1 MIVLG
6 VAGGFYVGNQD
17 ASATLMRDG
26 KLVAAVEEERL
37 CSEKFAR
44 GRMPTR
50 AIRAVLAEAKISIE
64 QVDVVA
70 TSWPTYPDFKQRVEE
85 YFRFTFGHC
94 PKIQQYDHHLC
105 HAASTFFASG
115 YDKAMVVTYD
125 LSGDNTST
133 ALWRGAGTE
142 ITPIANIKRP
152 NSLGIF
158 YSIITQYL
166 GFDRDSD
173 EYKVMGLAAYGEP
186 KYDLSFL
193 LKGTNGSYDLDL
205 SYTAYASRKDTG
217 NRDESLFNAKLEN
230 ALGLAP
236 RRSGIPIDK
245 NYINLAASCQARLED
260 VVIGMLKSHVPQGER
275 LCIAGGVGLNCSL
288 NGKLAATRHFGE
300 IYIQPAAG
308 DDGLS
313 LGAAYLAAIE
323 GGDNVQPM
331 ADAFLGPSYTPDT
344 VQKWLD
350 IYQLRYVDVSDPA
363 STAARLVAEGKIV
376 GWFRGRMEFGPRALG
391 ARSILADARQ
401 ADMKNEINAR
411 VKFREE
417 FRPFAPSVLV
427 EDRERYF
434 VCPQESPYMTMAVPV
449 TATGAADLPATTHAN
464 GTARVQTVDA
474 ARNADYHR
482 LISAFK
488 EETGGCGAVLN
499 TSLNVMG
506 QPLSC
511 SPADAIRVFS
521 CSGMDALVIENFLV
535 EKERA

>member
-1 MIVLG
+1 
-6 VAGGFYVGNQD
+6 
-17 ASATLMRDG
+17 MRDG
-26 KLVAAVEEERL
+26 KLIAAVEEERL

-64 QVDVVA
+64 DVDVVA
-70 TSWPTYPDFKQRVEE
+70 TSWPTYPDFRQRVEE

-105 HAASTFFASG
+105 HAASTFYASG
-115 YDKAMVVTYD
+115 FDKAMVVTYD

-142 ITPIANIKRP
+142 LKSILNVQRP

-158 YSIITQYL
+158 YSIVTQYL

-193 LKGTNGSYDLDL
+193 LKGNNGTYDLDL
-205 SYTAYASRKDTG
+205 AYTAYATRRDTG
-217 NRDESLFNAKLEN
+217 NRDESLFNSRLEA

-236 RRSGIPIDK
+236 RRSGVPIDK
-245 NYINLAASCQARLED
+245 NYINLAASCQARLEE
-260 VVIGMLKSHVPQGER
+260 VVIGMLKSHVPKGER

-288 NGKLAATRHFGE
+288 NGKLAATGHFGE

-323 GGDNVQPM
+323 GGDNVKPM
-331 ADAFLGPSYTPDT
+331 AHAFLGPAYSPDT
-344 VQKWLD
+344 VKKWLD
-350 IYQLRYVDVSDPA
+350 IYQLAYRTVDDPA
-363 STAARLVAEGKIV
+363 RTAARLVAEGKIV
-376 GWFRGRMEFGPRALG
+376 GWFQGRMEFGPRALG
-391 ARSILADARQ
+391 ARSILADAGK

-449 TATGAADLPATTHAN
+449 TVQGGTDLPATTHAN

-474 ARNADYHR
+474 ARNAEYHR
-482 LISAFK
+482 LIQAFK
-488 EETGGCGAVLN
+488 DETGRGAVLN

-535 EKERA
+535 EKTRA

>member
-1 MIVLG
+1 MNVLG

-26 KLVAAVEEERL
+26 KIIAAVEEERL
-37 CSEKFAR
+37 CNEKFAR

-50 AIRAVLAEAKISIE
+50 AIRAVLAEAKMSME

-70 TSWPTYPDFKQRVEE
+70 TSWPTYPDFRQRLEE

-94 PKIQQYDHHLC
+94 PRIQQYDHHLC

-115 YDKAMVVTYD
+115 FDHATVVTYD

-133 ALWRGAGTE
+133 ALWRGAGSE
-142 ITPIANIKRP
+142 ITPLVTIKRP

-186 KYDLSFL
+186 KFDLSFL
-193 LKGTNGSYDLDL
+193 LKSQNGSYDLDL

-217 NRDESLFNAKLEN
+217 NRDESLFNEKLERE
-230 ALGLAP
+230 LGIPP
-236 RRSGIPIDK
+236 RRSGRTIDK
-245 NYINLAASCQARLED
+245 TYIDLAASCQTRLED
-260 VVIGMLKSHVPQGER
+260 VVIGMLKSNVRQGER

-288 NGKLAATRHFGE
+288 NGKLAATRHFGD

-313 LGAAYLAAIE
+313 LGAAYLASIE
-323 GGDNVQPM
+323 GGDAVQPM
-331 ADAFLGPSYTPDT
+331 ADAFLGPSYSTAT
-344 VQKWLD
+344 VKKWLD
-350 IYQLRYVDVSDPA
+350 IYQLRYTEVADPA
-363 STAARLVAEGKIV
+363 ESAAQLVAQGKIV
-376 GWFRGRMEFGPRALG
+376 GWFQGRMEFGPRALG

-401 ADMKNEINAR
+401 AEMKNEINAR

-449 TATGAADLPATTHAN
+449 TPTGAADLPATTHAN

-474 ARNADYHR
+474 ARNAQYHR
-482 LISAFK
+482 LISSFK
-488 EETGGCGAVLN
+488 DITGGCGAVLN

-521 CSGMDALVIENFLV
+521 CSGMDALVIESFLV

>member
-1 MIVLG
+1 MNVLG

-26 KLVAAVEEERL
+26 KPIAAVEEERL
-37 CSEKFAR
+37 CNQKFAR

-50 AIRAVLAEAKISIE
+50 AIRAVLAEAKLPIE

-70 TSWPTYPDFKQRVEE
+70 TSWPTYPDFRQRLEE

-94 PKIQQYDHHLC
+94 PRIQQYDHHLC

-115 YDKAMVVTYD
+115 FDQAAVVTYD

-142 ITPIANIKRP
+142 ITPLVRIKRP

-173 EYKVMGLAAYGEP
+173 EHKVMGLAAYGEP
-186 KYDLSFL
+186 RFDLSFL
-193 LKGTNGSYDLDL
+193 LKSQNGSYDLDL

-217 NRDESLFNAKLEN
+217 SRDESLFNDKLERE
-230 ALGLAP
+230 LGIPP
-236 RRSGIPIDK
+236 RRSGRVIDK
-245 NYINLAASCQARLED
+245 TYIDLATSCQTRLED
-260 VVIGMLKSHVPQGER
+260 VVIGMVTSNVGRGER

-288 NGKLAATRHFGE
+288 NGRLAATGHFSD
-300 IYIQPAAG
+300 IYVQPAAG
-308 DDGLS
+308 DDGIS

-323 GGDNVQPM
+323 GADAVQPM
-331 ADAFLGPSYTPDT
+331 ADAFLGPSYSADT
-344 VQKWLD
+344 VKKCLD
-350 IYQLRYVDVSDPA
+350 VYQLRHTDVADPA
-363 STAARLVAEGKIV
+363 QSAAQLVAQGKIV
-376 GWFRGRMEFGPRALG
+376 GWFQGRMEFGPRALG
-391 ARSILADARQ
+391 ARSILADARR
-401 ADMKNEINAR
+401 AEMKYEINAR

-434 VCPQESPYMTMAVPV
+434 VCPRASPYMTMAVPV
-449 TATGAADLPATTHAN
+449 TPTGAADLPATTHAN
-464 GTARVQTVDA
+464 RTARVQTVDA
-474 ARNADYHR
+474 ARNAQFHR
-482 LISAFK
+482 LISWFK
-488 EETGGCGAVLN
+488 NITSGCGAMLN

-521 CSGMDALVIENFLV
+521 CSGMDALVIESFLV
-535 EKERA
+535 EKERV